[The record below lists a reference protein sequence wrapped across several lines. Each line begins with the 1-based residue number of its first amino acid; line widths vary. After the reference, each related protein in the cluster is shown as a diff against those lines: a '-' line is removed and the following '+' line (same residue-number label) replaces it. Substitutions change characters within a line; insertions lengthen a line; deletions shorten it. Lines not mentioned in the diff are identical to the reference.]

1 FLRTSYIL
9 LYQRKYQHHKKTTL
23 ALLIYLCITF
33 SFLTAFT
40 ISNLF
45 IKTRSFVD
53 FRDYPGGPV
62 AYMRAIHAS
71 PPAATV
77 TVTAFFVNYLTDIL
91 LLYRCYVVFRD
102 KIWVVCLLFLPFLAT
117 TGLGLTLLCTVSHST
132 KTLWNTVDIG
142 LPYFIISSASNIIVT
157 ALIATR
163 LLLQRRRI
171 NAICPQSY
179 GRVYLTASAVLIESC
194 ALNAIVSA
202 SFLIPY
208 GIGNSLSYLV
218 VSMWTQVQ
226 FIASCLVIY
235 RIAKKQAW
243 SRRLTEQLS
252 TRAVNVDTII
262 TSEVE
267 VIA

>member
-33 SFLTAFT
+33 SFLTTFT
-40 ISNLF
+40 ICNIF

-62 AYMRAIHAS
+62 AYMQAIHVS
-71 PPAATV
+71 PPIATM

-91 LLYRCYVVFRD
+91 LLYRCFVVFRD
-102 KIWVVCLLFLPFLAT
+102 KIWVVCLLFLPFLGI
-117 TGLGLTLLCTVSHST
+117 TGLGFTFICTVSRSM

-142 LPYFIISSASNIIVT
+142 LSYFIISSASNVIIT
-157 ALIATR
+157 ALITTR

-179 GRVYLTASAVLIESC
+179 GKVYLTASAVLIESC
-194 ALNAIVSA
+194 ALNAIVYA
-202 SFLIPY
+202 FFTIPY
-208 GIGNSLSYLV
+208 GIGNSLSYLA
-218 VSMWTQVQ
+218 VSMCTQVQ
-226 FIASCLVIY
+226 FVASCLVIY

-243 SRRLTEQLS
+243 SRRLTE
-252 TRAVNVDTII
+252 
-262 TSEVE
+262 
-267 VIA
+267 